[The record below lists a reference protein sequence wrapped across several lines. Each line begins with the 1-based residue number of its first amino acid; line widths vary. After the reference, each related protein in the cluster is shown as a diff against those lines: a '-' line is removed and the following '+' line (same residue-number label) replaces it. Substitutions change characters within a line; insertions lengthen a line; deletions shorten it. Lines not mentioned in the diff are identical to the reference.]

1 MAVDPLKSRR
11 LLVVHGVELGSDT
24 DLNQD
29 ELIMKNVQER
39 LGNTPLQFKADL
51 YRYEDLND
59 EAQRK
64 WKLLLSLL
72 VTTPIGMVA
81 EQALDL
87 IGDVVIARLNTST
100 AHAIREGLKERILGF
115 YEAGNP
121 CYLVAHSL
129 GSIYAFDVVNELMR
143 SDELFDRTSRRT
155 WPVQGLVTLGSPI
168 GLDLFRTKGR
178 KRLANLGEGHKWFRW
193 INYWDRT
200 DPVVSGEIFGT
211 KLEGYDIA
219 ESYRTKSDKQG
230 WVIRDRSVDTGKQWL
245 LAHVAYWTHPIVGDG
260 VADLIAN

>member
-1 MAVDPLKSRR
+1 MAVDPRKSRR
-11 LLVVHGVELGSDT
+11 VLVVHGVQVGDDD

-29 ELIMKNVQER
+29 DLIERNVAER
-39 LGNTPLQFKADL
+39 LGDTPLRFEADL

-64 WKLLLSLL
+64 WKLLLNLL
-72 VTTPIGMVA
+72 VATPIGMVA
-81 EQALDL
+81 GQALDL
-87 IGDVVIARLNTST
+87 IGDVVTARLNTST
-100 AHAIREGLKERILGF
+100 AHAIREGLKERILAL
-115 YEAGNP
+115 YEAGHP
-121 CYLVAHSL
+121 CYVVAHSL

-143 SDELFDRTSRRT
+143 SDELFDRASRRT

-193 INYWDRT
+193 INYWDRM
-200 DPVVSGEIFGT
+200 DPIVSGEIFGT

-219 ESYRTKSDKQG
+219 EHYRTKSPRQG
-230 WVIRDRSVDTGKQWL
+230 WVIRDRPVDTGRQWL

-260 VADLIAN
+260 VADLVAN